1 MKEKRTKKESNKEEA
16 KKEGTEVLE
25 FAPKKTTSPSED
37 LKINWEAFIRFFN
50 ATLHRSTQPAQH
62 HDTHGEH
69 RTLCVH
75 RPSFFSCHYF
85 VTLINL

>member
-16 KKEGTEVLE
+16 KKEGHTGLE

-50 ATLHRSTQPAQH
+50 ATLQLHGSQPSTMIPTASIAPCAYIAHRSF
-62 HDTHGEH
+62 
-69 RTLCVH
+69 LVI
-75 RPSFFSCHYF
+75 
-85 VTLINL
+85 LLLL